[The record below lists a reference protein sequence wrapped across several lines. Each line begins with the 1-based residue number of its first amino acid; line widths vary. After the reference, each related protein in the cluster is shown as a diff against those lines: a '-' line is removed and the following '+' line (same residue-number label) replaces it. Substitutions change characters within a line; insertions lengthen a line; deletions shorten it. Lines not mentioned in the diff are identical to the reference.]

1 MLNAKIVIPARLA
14 STRLPEKLLRVV
26 AGKSILQRTY
36 EAASRSRRAASM
48 IVAVDDPRLLAEVER
63 FGGNAMMTSVD
74 CQSGTDRVAEAAL
87 ADDQAD
93 VFVNVQGD
101 EPEIDPDAIDLVVDL
116 LEQHPE
122 AYAATL
128 ATPIR
133 DAADLKN
140 PNCVKVVLET
150 GGYALYFSRSPIPLP
165 RDQDFQA
172 LVDHDPPL
180 CWQHIGLYAYR
191 REVLQWFT
199 QQAPSPLE
207 LTERLEQLRLLEAGR
222 RIVVGKIDHPAIG
235 IDTEEDLQAFERK
248 LGTDG

>member
-36 EAASRSRRAASM
+36 EAASRSRRAASI
-48 IVAVDDPRLLAEVER
+48 IVAVDDPRLMEEVER
-63 FGGNAMMTSVD
+63 FGGNAMMTSID
-74 CQSGTDRVAEAAL
+74 CQSGTDRVAEVARSEP
-87 ADDQAD
+87 QTD

-101 EPEIDPDAIDLVVDL
+101 EPEIDPDAIDQVIEL
-116 LEQHPE
+116 LEQNPD
-122 AYAATL
+122 AFAATL

-133 DAADLKN
+133 NVADLQN

-165 RDQDFQA
+165 RDQDYQA
-172 LVDHDPPL
+172 LIDRQPTL

-191 REVLQWFT
+191 RDVLDWFT
-199 QQAPSPLE
+199 GQAPSPLE
-207 LTERLEQLRLLEAGR
+207 KTERLEQLRLLEAGR